1 MRRSMRPE
9 PSFEELLAPHAS
21 GHGLERLIRFAELL
35 ERWSAR
41 HNLVRFAGREEL
53 VERHIVDALAA
64 APVVGTRS
72 SLLDVGSGAGLPGVP
87 LLAVNQECCGT
98 LLEPRQKRW
107 AFLKLVI
114 RELELDAEAER
125 RRYESIEPGQRWE
138 IITARAVGRDDA
150 LLEWAVER
158 LLPRGE
164 VLLWTTEDGE
174 NRLAKNTA
182 WRVLSS
188 ALPGLE
194 RGRLC
199 RLQPCFT

>member
-1 MRRSMRPE
+1 MRPE
-9 PSFEELLAPHAS
+9 PAFAELLAPYAS
-21 GHGLERLIRFAELL
+21 GRGLERLIRFAELL

-41 HNLVRFAGREEL
+41 HNLVRFASREEL
-53 VERHIVDALAA
+53 VRRHIVDALAA
-64 APVVGTRS
+64 TPVVDSST

-87 LLAVNQECCGT
+87 LLAVSPGCHGT

-107 AFLKLVI
+107 AFLKLVV
-114 RELELDAEAER
+114 RELDLNAEAER
-125 RRYESIEPGQRWE
+125 RRYESIEPGRRWGLVL
-138 IITARAVGRDDA
+138 ARAVGRDEA

-158 LLPRGE
+158 LLPGGE
-164 VLLWTTEDGE
+164 VVLWTTEDGE
-174 NRLAKNTA
+174 NRLAKSTS
-182 WRVLSS
+182 WRMLSS